1 MSEDKGLDERI
12 IFENGNDLGFFAEKQ
27 KYEINDILFIRV
39 EREWELF
46 KIYSIPETN
55 ASEQL
60 YYARKLR

>member
-1 MSEDKGLDERI
+1 MSEDKSLDERI

-55 ASEQL
+55 TSEQL